1 MELTKYNHSIQ
12 EKKIYD
18 FWEKN
23 NLFKPI
29 SKKSKKTFSI
39 VIPPPNITGKL
50 HMGHALNNSLQDVL
64 IRYYRMNGYETLWQ
78 PGTDHAGIATQA
90 IVEKNL
96 AKENIDKNDIGRE
109 KFIEKVWEWKAESG
123 DLILEQLKK
132 LGCSCDWSRSRFTM
146 DEEMSKAVTK
156 VFVALYNKKLIYKD
170 KKLVNWDTKLQTAI
184 SDLEVV
190 QNEVQSKLYYINY
203 PVTDSKEQITI
214 ATTRPETMMGDTAI
228 AVNPKDDRYKNFVG
242 KFAIIPVVNRKIRI
256 IADYYADPTQGTGA
270 VKITPAHDFNDYDVG
285 KRNKLEIINIL
296 EKDGKINGNGI
307 KSYVGLDRFEARKKI
322 ISELKE
328 LNLLE
333 KIDSIKNKVPYGDRS
348 NTIIEPLLTEQWFVN
363 AKSLSKKPIQI
374 VKKKETIFFPENWSN
389 TFNQWMNNIEPWC
402 ISRQIWWGHRIPV
415 WYGHDGKI
423 FAAENEKIA
432 KELAKKH
439 YKQKT
444 FKLTQETDVLDT
456 WFSSA
461 LWPFATLGWPKKTSV
476 LKKFYPTSVLVTG
489 FDIIFFWVARM
500 LMMGNHFLKK
510 TPFKKVYVHA
520 LVRDEK
526 GQKMSKSKGNV
537 VDPLELI
544 NEFGADPLR
553 FTLISMASPGR
564 DVKLSK
570 DRITGYRNFITKI
583 WSANNFLKLN
593 NCKYNKKINVKKIK
607 LKINQWI
614 YFEFYKT
621 NKLINKH
628 IQEFRFDEASRVLYN
643 FVWHSYC
650 DWYLEFLK
658 PIFNSKNKTSIY
670 EAKQFSSYMLSC
682 ILKLLHPF
690 IPFFSEHVWQENNF
704 YKQVKSNLI
713 NSNWPV
719 SKKIQSYKKNADEI
733 DCIIDVIK
741 SIRSTKVQLSVP
753 PKEYCD
759 IVYFQESKKI
769 KKFIN
774 NNMEII
780 KQVGRVNNIV
790 LKPDE
795 SNLIIQI
802 IILKEKIGLKFE
814 TNIDLNSQK
823 DKLVNKL
830 NELEKKIFSLNE
842 KLNNKNYVKKAPKDI
857 VTNDKFLLKDLKI
870 EQTKLKSIVSSINQ
884 NGKI

>member
-1 MELTKYNHSIQ
+1 M
-12 EKKIYD
+12 
-18 FWEKN
+18 
-23 NLFKPI
+23 
-29 SKKSKKTFSI
+29 
-39 VIPPPNITGKL
+39 
-50 HMGHALNNSLQDVL
+50 
-64 IRYYRMNGYETLWQ
+64 
-78 PGTDHAGIATQA
+78 
-90 IVEKNL
+90 
-96 AKENIDKNDIGRE
+96 
-109 KFIEKVWEWKAESG
+109 
-123 DLILEQLKK
+123 
-132 LGCSCDWSRSRFTM
+132 
-146 DEEMSKAVTK
+146 
-156 VFVALYNKKLIYKD
+156 
-170 KKLVNWDTKLQTAI
+170 
-184 SDLEVV
+184 
-190 QNEVQSKLYYINY
+190 
-203 PVTDSKEQITI
+203 
-214 ATTRPETMMGDTAI
+214 
-228 AVNPKDDRYKNFVG
+228 
-242 KFAIIPVVNRKIRI
+242 
-256 IADYYADPTQGTGA
+256 
-270 VKITPAHDFNDYDVG
+270 
-285 KRNKLEIINIL
+285 
-296 EKDGKINGNGI
+296 
-307 KSYVGLDRFEARKKI
+307 
-322 ISELKE
+322 
-328 LNLLE
+328 
-333 KIDSIKNKVPYGDRS
+333 
-348 NTIIEPLLTEQWFVN
+348 
-363 AKSLSKKPIQI
+363 
-374 VKKKETIFFPENWSN
+374 
-389 TFNQWMNNIEPWC
+389 
-402 ISRQIWWGHRIPV
+402 
-415 WYGHDGKI
+415 
-423 FAAENEKIA
+423 
-432 KELAKKH
+432 
-439 YKQKT
+439 
-444 FKLTQETDVLDT
+444 
-456 WFSSA
+456 
-461 LWPFATLGWPKKTSV
+461 
-476 LKKFYPTSVLVTG
+476 VTG

-614 YFEFYKT
+614 YVEFYKT

-704 YKQVKSNLI
+704 YKQEKSNLI

-733 DCIIDVIK
+733 DCIIDVIT

-774 NNMEII
+774 NNMKII

-830 NELEKKIFSLNE
+830 NHLETKISSINE

>member
-1 MELTKYNHSIQ
+1 MEFTKYNHLIE
-12 EKKIYD
+12 EKKIYN

-23 NLFKPI
+23 NLFKPNY
-29 SKKSKKTFSI
+29 KKSKKTFSI
-39 VIPPPNITGKL
+39 VIPPPNVTGKL

-96 AKENIDKNDIGRE
+96 SKININKNVLGRK
-109 KFIEKVWEWKAESG
+109 KFIEKVWEWKNESG
-123 DLILEQLKK
+123 GLILEQLKK

-146 DEEMSKAVTK
+146 DDQMSKAVTK
-156 VFVALYNKKLIYKD
+156 VFIALYNKKLIYKD
-170 KKLVNWDTKLQTAI
+170 KKLVNWDTNLQTAI
-184 SDLEVV
+184 SDLEVI
-190 QNEVQSKLYYINY
+190 QSEVQSQLYYIKY
-203 PVTDSKEQITI
+203 LIADSKEQITI

-228 AVNPKDDRYKNFVG
+228 AVNPKDKRFKNFVG
-242 KFAIIPVVNRKIRI
+242 KYAIIPVVNRKIKI
-256 IADYYADPTQGTGA
+256 IEDHYADPEQGTGA
-270 VKITPAHDFNDYDVG
+270 VKITPAHDFNDYEVG

-296 EKDGKINGNGI
+296 EKDGKINKNGI
-307 KSYVGLDRFEARKKI
+307 KSYIGLDRFAARKKI
-322 ISELKE
+322 ISEIKD

-348 NTIIEPLLTEQWFVN
+348 NTIIEPLLTEQWFVD
-363 AKSLSKKPIQI
+363 AKSLSKKPIQT
-374 VKKKETIFFPENWSN
+374 VKLKKTTFFPENW
-389 TFNQWMNNIEPWC
+389 TKIFHQWMNNIEPWC

-423 FAAENEKIA
+423 FTAENEKNA
-432 KELAKKH
+432 EVLAKKH
-439 YKQKT
+439 YKNKT
-444 FKLTQETDVLDT
+444 FKITQETDVLDT

-461 LWPFATLGWPKKTSV
+461 LWPFATLGWPEKTNF

-500 LMMGNHFLKK
+500 LMMGNHFLKD

-537 VDPLELI
+537 IDPIDLI
-544 NEFGADPLR
+544 NEYGADPLR

-570 DRITGYRNFITKI
+570 DRVTGYRNFITKI

-593 NCKYNKKINVKKIK
+593 NCKHNKEINIKKTK

-614 YFEFYKT
+614 YFEFYRT
-621 NKLINKH
+621 NELIKMH
-628 IQEFRFDEASRVLYN
+628 IKSFRFDEASRVLYN

-658 PIFNSKNKTSIY
+658 PIFNSKNNTSIL
-670 EAKQFSSYMLSC
+670 EAKQFSSYMLSN

-690 IPFFSEHVWQENNF
+690 MPFFTEHVWQLNKFNKNE
-704 YKQVKSNLI
+704 KSDLI
-713 NSNWPV
+713 TSSWPIC
-719 SKKIQSYKKNADEI
+719 KKIQSYKKNSEEI
-733 DCIIDVIK
+733 KCIIDIITA
-741 SIRSTKVQLSVP
+741 IRSTKVQLNVP

-759 IVYFQESKKI
+759 IIYFKESKKI
-769 KKFIN
+769 KRFIN
-774 NNMEII
+774 NNVEII
-780 KQVGRVNNIV
+780 KQVGRVNNII
-790 LKPDE
+790 LKPDVNN
-795 SNLIIQI
+795 SIIQI

-814 TNIDLNSQK
+814 TNIDLYSQNE
-823 DKLVNKL
+823 KLNNKL
-830 NELEKKIFSLNE
+830 NELEKKIISINQ
-842 KLNNKNYVKKAPKDI
+842 KLNNKNYLKKAPKDI
-857 VTNDKFLLKDLKI
+857 VANDKGLLKDLMI
-870 EQTKLKSIVSSINQ
+870 ELTKLKSIVTSIN
-884 NGKI
+884 